1 MTEFVIWFAVGIG
14 AYLAGLGIFTLVK
27 KVKAKKKA
35 QKEVVPDETSGQDE
49 TKAD

>member
-1 MTEFVIWFAVGIG
+1 MTEFVIWFAVGI
-14 AYLAGLGIFTLVK
+14 ACYLVGLGVFTIVK
-27 KVKAKKKA
+27 KVKAKKA